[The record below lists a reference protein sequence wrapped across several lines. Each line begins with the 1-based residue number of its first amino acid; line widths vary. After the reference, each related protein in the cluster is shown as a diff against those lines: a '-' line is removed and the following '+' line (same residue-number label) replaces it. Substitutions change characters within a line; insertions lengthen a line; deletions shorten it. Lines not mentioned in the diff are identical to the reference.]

1 METVLFYAGFLGSIA
16 PMEIPFDCT
25 QCGRCCHDLR
35 LTLSVEEARAWAT
48 NGHQVD
54 LLAEG
59 WAWTDYANEADPA
72 IAWRKA
78 TTFSAMVGD
87 VPFRINLRLV
97 ARYEGPC
104 PHLLPDMRCGNYE
117 ARPRICRIY
126 PLESRPFEAMTPEKR
141 RCPPEAWGKGLPV
154 LERNGEPA
162 ETEPRAILSQHR
174 QTMVDDVPRK
184 AQLAAALGFTEAAL
198 AGEGL
203 ATCEASPTT
212 LLAALEIADQSR
224 TAPRPNWSIVTN
236 RETTRA
242 MLADLDCPARLVATG
257 YGFLSAFADER

>member
-1 METVLFYAGFLGSIA
+1 
-16 PMEIPFDCT
+16 MEISFDCT

-35 LTLSVEEARAWAT
+35 LTLSVDEARTWAA

-59 WAWTDYANEADPA
+59 WAWPEDADETDPA
-72 IAWRKA
+72 IQWRMA
-78 TTFSAMVGD
+78 TTVPTMVGD

-97 ARYEGPC
+97 ARHEGPC
-104 PHLLPDMRCGNYE
+104 PHLLPDMRCGNYA

-126 PLESRPFEAMTPEKR
+126 PLESRPFEAMTPAKR
-141 RCPPEAWGKGLPV
+141 RCPPEAWAPGLPV

-162 ETEPRAILSQHR
+162 DAQTATILGQHR
-174 QTMVDDVPRK
+174 QAMIDDVPAK
-184 AQLAAALGFTEAAL
+184 ARLAAALDFTEAAL

-203 ATCEASPTT
+203 ATCEPSPTT
-212 LLAALEIADQSR
+212 LLAALEIADQST

-242 MLADLDCPARLVATG
+242 MLADLDCPVRLVATG

>member
-1 METVLFYAGFLGSIA
+1 MAEMDLT
-16 PMEIPFDCT
+16 FDCT

-35 LTLSVEEARAWAT
+35 LTLSVEEARVWAS

-59 WAWTDYANEADPA
+59 WAWTGTEDETDPA

-78 TTFSAMVGD
+78 TTFPAIVGE

-97 ARYEGPC
+97 ARHEGPC
-104 PHLLPDMRCGNYE
+104 PHLQPDMRCGNYA

-126 PLESRPFEAMTPEKR
+126 PLEARPFEAMTPEKR
-141 RCPPEAWGKGLPV
+141 LCPPEAWAPGLPV
-154 LERNGEPA
+154 LERDGEPA
-162 ETEPRAILSQHR
+162 DAQTADILSQHR
-174 QTMVDDVPRK
+174 QAMIDDVPLK
-184 AQLAAALGFTEAAL
+184 TKLAAALGFAEAAL

-203 ATCEASPTT
+203 ATCEPSPTT
-212 LLAALEIADQSR
+212 LLAALEIADQSK
-224 TAPRPNWSIVTN
+224 TAPRPNWSIITN
-236 RETTRA
+236 RETTRT
-242 MLADLDCPARLVATG
+242 MLADLDCPVRLVATG